1 VKRGAAKRAFATQ
14 PLFKAV
20 VKLLLEQGA
29 EPEFKDKYGQT
40 PLSDELIVNAGRLEN
55 YCPINSHG
63 ESELML
69 NVYLVLAGREGD
81 KLQHLGIAL
90 LSVVVSA

>member
-1 VKRGAAKRAFATQ
+1 MHLLLSPALSPTLYVKRGAAKRAFATQ

-40 PLSDELIVNAGRLEN
+40 PLSDE
-55 YCPINSHG
+55 
-63 ESELML
+63 
-69 NVYLVLAGREGD
+69 
-81 KLQHLGIAL
+81 
-90 LSVVVSA
+90 